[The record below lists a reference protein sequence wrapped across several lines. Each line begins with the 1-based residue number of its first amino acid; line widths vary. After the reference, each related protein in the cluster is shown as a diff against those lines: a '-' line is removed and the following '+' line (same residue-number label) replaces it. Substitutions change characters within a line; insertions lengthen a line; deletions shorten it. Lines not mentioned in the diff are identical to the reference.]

1 MRKIITAYRRLVW
14 ADQECVGGY
23 AKESRSIPVF
33 DALLYVGITV
43 LAIWSAMG
51 FAKLLRG

>member
-1 MRKIITAYRRLVW
+1 MQRIVSAYRRFIW
-14 ADQECVGGY
+14 ADEECIGGY

-33 DALLYVGITV
+33 DALLYVGITA

-51 FAKLLRG
+51 FARLL